1 MLIINCD
8 VDGVLYDFN
17 REITLHAEERFERQL
32 PAATSWS
39 IWEDWG
45 VTREVWWDLF
55 GDAIRDGVFL
65 HGDAVEFGK
74 GINAIKQWSE
84 DGHRVRLVTSKG
96 GTTNQLIA
104 IAQRDCTSWLE
115 QQGILPFVEVCFTGG
130 DKSGY
135 LADVVIDDHPNLKWA
150 QESARNLLLA
160 QPWNANRAPVTYLH
174 EREDYHL
181 RGGADTQVHRIKDWE
196 GLIHQ
201 VEIFNEVSA

>member
-8 VDGVLYDFN
+8 VDGVVYNFN
-17 REITLHAEERFERQL
+17 QEITRHAEERFERQL
-32 PAATSWS
+32 PEATSWS
-39 IWEDWG
+39 IWKDWG
-45 VTREVWWDLF
+45 ITKAEWWKLF

-65 HGDAVEFGK
+65 HGDAIEFGK

-96 GTTNQLIA
+96 GPTNQLVA
-104 IAQRDCTSWLE
+104 IAQRDTISWLE

-150 QESARNLLLA
+150 QEGARNLLLA
-160 QPWNANRAPVTYLH
+160 QPWNASLGAITTA
-174 EREDYHL
+174 
-181 RGGADTQVHRIKDWE
+181 RGDWAGGVPVHRITDWE

>member
-1 MLIINCD
+1 MSLTINCD
-8 VDGVLYDFN
+8 VDGVLYEFN
-17 REITLHAEERFERQL
+17 PEITLHAEERFERQM
-32 PAATSWS
+32 PTATSWS

-45 VTREVWWDLF
+45 ITKAEWWKLF

-65 HGDAVEFGK
+65 HGDATEFGK

-96 GTTNQLIA
+96 GPTNQLVA
-104 IAQRDCTSWLE
+104 IAQRDTISWLE
-115 QQGILPFVEVCFTGG
+115 QQGILPYVEVSFTGG

-135 LADVVIDDHPNLKWA
+135 LADVVIDDHPNLKWV
-150 QESARNLLLA
+150 QEGARNLLLA
-160 QPWNANRAPVTYLH
+160 QPWNAHCDTITTVTGDWLG
-174 EREDYHL
+174 RVP
-181 RGGADTQVHRIKDWE
+181 VHRIKDWE